1 MLGVGYW
8 HGLYSVQLAQMLPRL
23 EPLSEEPGE
32 REAGERAE
40 GLAPDLTAVKV
51 VTRGLANEGR

>member
-1 MLGVGYW
+1 
-8 HGLYSVQLAQMLPRL
+8 MLPRL